1 MPRVKM
7 PSVSEAAAQILRE
20 VEAEQRIKT
29 AEVQLLHGV
38 KNTQLTSEEARD
50 LIKLANEC
58 RKINI
63 EDPEVTYDDLHNFM
77 TTINARR
84 TA

>member
-1 MPRVKM
+1 MARVKM
-7 PSVSEAAAQILRE
+7 PSVSEAAAQILRD

-38 KNTQLTSEEARD
+38 KNAQITSEEARD

-63 EDPEVTYDDLHNFM
+63 EDPEVTYDDLHNFV
-77 TTINARR
+77 TTANARR